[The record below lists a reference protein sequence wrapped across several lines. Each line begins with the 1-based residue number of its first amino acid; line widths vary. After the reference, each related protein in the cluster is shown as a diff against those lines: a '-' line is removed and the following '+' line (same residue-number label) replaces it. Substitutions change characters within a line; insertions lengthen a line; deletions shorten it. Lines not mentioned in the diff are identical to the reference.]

1 MSIPRQRRRVFRW
14 DYDKEKL
21 QKAIEVVV
29 AGVMTSRQAAEVY
42 GVPRSTVYKAAVK
55 QMNTSQMNASQMTT
69 SQMNTSLMITENQSR
84 QVQNTSLMMTEDQ
97 SRHVQFK

>member
-84 QVQNTSLMMTEDQ
+84 QVQNTSLMMTDDQ

>member
-55 QMNTSQMNASQMTT
+55 QMNTSQMTA
-69 SQMNTSLMITENQSR
+69 SQMNTSEMTALQ
-84 QVQNTSLMMTEDQ
+84 MMTEDQ
-97 SRHVQFK
+97 SRHFQFK

>member
-55 QMNTSQMNASQMTT
+55 QMNTSQMN
-69 SQMNTSLMITENQSR
+69 TSLMITENQSR

>member
-55 QMNTSQMNASQMTT
+55 QMNTSQMNTSQMTT
-69 SQMNTSLMITENQSR
+69 SLMNTS
-84 QVQNTSLMMTEDQ
+84 QVNTSQMSTSQVNTSLMMTEDQ
-97 SRHVQFK
+97 SRHLQFK

>member
-42 GVPRSTVYKAAVK
+42 GVPRSTVYKAAVF
-55 QMNTSQMNASQMTT
+55 
-69 SQMNTSLMITENQSR
+69 SLFVLKIAFLSGYC
-84 QVQNTSLMMTEDQ
+84 SH
-97 SRHVQFK
+97 SCIFKVLNIGTF

>member
-55 QMNTSQMNASQMTT
+55 QMNTSQMNTSQMTA
-69 SQMNTSLMITENQSR
+69 SQMNTSEMTALQ
-84 QVQNTSLMMTEDQ
+84 MMTEDQ
-97 SRHVQFK
+97 SRHFQFK